1 MGIFL
6 NKNYFYIMKTAIIIG
21 ASGLVGSFITLKL
34 LDDDR
39 YEKVKVFVRNSL
51 DIKHPKLEENIVN
64 FDNLAEWS
72 NKIIGSEIYSA
83 LGTTLKKAGSKEKQY
98 KIDFTYQYDIAKAAC
113 DNKVKSLLLVSSLGA
128 NYKSTNFYLR
138 MKGSLDEKIQQL
150 AFDKIRIFRPSVLI
164 GLRSEER
171 FGESISIKIAGII
184 TSIIP
189 AFKKY
194 KPIKASL
201 VAEAMIK
208 CANKTTLKKINIYEG
223 DEIFNL

>member
-64 FDNLAEWS
+64 FDNLSEWS

-138 MKGSLDEKIQQL
+138 MKGNLDEKIQQL
-150 AFDKIRIFRPSVLI
+150 AFDKISIFRPSILI
-164 GLRSEER
+164 GLRSEKR
-171 FGESISIKIAGII
+171 FGESLSIKIAGVI

>member
-1 MGIFL
+1 
-6 NKNYFYIMKTAIIIG
+6 MKTAIIIG
-21 ASGLVGSFITLKL
+21 ASGLVGSFITLNL

-138 MKGSLDEKIQQL
+138 MKGNLDEKIQQL
-150 AFDKIRIFRPSVLI
+150 AFDKISIFRPSILI
-164 GLRSEER
+164 GLRSEKR
-171 FGESISIKIAGII
+171 FGESLSIKIAGVI